1 MPSTFFGLTIAS
13 SGLTAYQAASNTTAN
28 NISNV
33 QTKGYSRQITNRVA
47 AAALRV
53 NAKYGTAGT
62 GVEAVSITQE
72 RNLYYDTKY
81 WKNNASFGMY
91 ETRYNFSKQIENYF
105 IDDGKASNGFSS
117 ILSTMFNFLDSLK
130 GNSGDSNVRKQFIG
144 GAQTLATYFNT
155 TAKGLADIQED
166 TNTQVRA
173 TVDNINSLAE
183 RIAILNKQIN
193 VLEIQGGMANELRDD
208 RALLIDE
215 LSKIVPTTVEEVKV
229 QNSNYPDAYTGA
241 TEYIVSIN
249 GQTLVYGKEYEQL
262 ECRAR
267 ETKVNQTDVD
277 GLYDIVWKTTGN
289 TFNAGASSNIGSLKA
304 LLDIRDGNNGEYFHG
319 TVEQVTVGQ
328 DADGNRVSEIRLSA
342 PSMKTESELT
352 IADESR
358 LLINNK
364 YYNYTSF
371 KASYDADGNI
381 EYYTFTLDEEVTDA
395 SELNKMQGA
404 EAAVGT
410 FIDHMGVPYYQAQM
424 NEFLRN
430 FCKRF
435 NEIEQ
440 TGNYIDSNGD
450 LQKMGSFWM
459 AWDSVKHEE
468 YDMTENNALTS
479 TSNSYYR
486 LTAAN
491 IAVARASV
499 KDPLI
504 FSTSVDPLNGQ
515 DKFDVAEQLLELKSN
530 EVMYRG
536 CGASE
541 FLECMYSDVSVDTE
555 EAKLFTQN
563 YEDINNT
570 IENQRLS
577 VKGVDEDD
585 EAMDLLKFRNAYNLC
600 SQVVSVLTEMYDRL
614 ILETGV

>member
-33 QTKGYSRQITNRVA
+33 QTKGYSRQVTNRVA

-62 GVEAVSITQE
+62 GVEAISITQE

-81 WKNNASFGMY
+81 WKNNASFGLY

-105 IDDGKASNGFSS
+105 VDDDKSNGFSS
-117 ILSTMFNFLDSLK
+117 ILGTMFNYLDTLQHD
-130 GNSGDSNVRKQFIG
+130 SGDSNVRKQFIG
-144 GAQTLATYFNT
+144 GAQMLATYFNT
-155 TAKGLADIQED
+155 TSKGLSDIQED

-173 TVDNINSLAE
+173 AVDSINSLAE

-229 QNSNYPDAYTGA
+229 VNSNYPDVYTGA

-262 ECRAR
+262 ECKAR
-267 ETKVNQTDVD
+267 ETKVNQTDVE

-289 TFNAGASSNIGSLKA
+289 TFNAGAGSNIGSLKA

-319 TVEQVTVGQ
+319 KVETVTAGT
-328 DADGNRVSEIRLSA
+328 DADGNRVSEITISD

-371 KASYDADGNI
+371 KANYDADGNI
-381 EYYTFTLDEEVTDA
+381 ESYTFTLDTEVTDA

-404 EAAVGT
+404 EAAVGSY
-410 FIDHMGVPYYQAQM
+410 IDHMGIPYYQAQM

-440 TGNYIDSNGD
+440 SGNYIDSNGD

-459 AWDSVKHEE
+459 SWDGVKLEE
-468 YDMTENNALTS
+468 HDMTDTALTS

-491 IAVARASV
+491 IAVAKASV
-499 KDPLI
+499 KDPLV
-504 FSTSVDPLNGQ
+504 FSTSVNPLNGK
-515 DKFDVAEQLLELKSN
+515 DAFDVADQLRKLKSD

-541 FLECMYSDVSVDTE
+541 FLECMYSDISVDTE
-555 EAKLFTQN
+555 EAKLFTKN
-563 YEDINNT
+563 YEDIGNT

-585 EAMDLLKFRNAYNLC
+585 EAMDLLKFRNAYNLS
-600 SQVVSVLTEMYDRL
+600 SQVISVLTEMYDRL
-614 ILETGV
+614 ILQTGV